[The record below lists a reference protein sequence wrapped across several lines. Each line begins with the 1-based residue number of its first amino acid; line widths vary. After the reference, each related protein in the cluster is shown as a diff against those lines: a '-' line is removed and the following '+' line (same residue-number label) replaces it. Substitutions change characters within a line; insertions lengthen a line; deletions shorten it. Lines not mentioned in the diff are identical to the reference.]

1 VQRADPAGGRDFYLS
16 TFNLTLIRGN
26 RINYR
31 SLVPKSRLAD
41 KPRRASKADLL
52 LSRRTF
58 TIGNIGKENLI
69 IPK

>member
-1 VQRADPAGGRDFYLS
+1 VQRADPASGRDFYLS
-16 TFNLTLIRGN
+16 TFNLILIRGN

-41 KPRRASKADLL
+41 KPRCASKADLL
-52 LSRRTF
+52 LSWRPF
-58 TIGNIGKENLI
+58 TTGNIGKENLL